1 MPDGRARLAGLDV
14 WGDLMDGTRTILI
27 VGEDAGASKTAKTLG
42 FRAIVASQL
51 QDAIAKVR
59 GTPLSLVLV
68 NLPGNALE
76 PRWLRQLSKEPC
88 PILIVA
94 DPEGLMPPLRPRNGK
109 IRTLH
114 RPLREADLDAALRS
128 VLDPNGSWKLPRT
141 DRHLA
146 EGAPLFDHSPAMRAI
161 KQIIAQI
168 ADTNATVLIRGESG
182 VGKDLVARAIH
193 AASPRHDRPFVKI
206 NCAALP
212 AELLEA
218 ELFGHEKGA
227 FTGAYRRKLGK
238 FEFANHGTLFLDEI
252 GELPLGLQ
260 AKLLHVLQDQEFSRL
275 GGGEMIRVD
284 TRVIASTNRDLE
296 AALAAGQFRE
306 DLYYRLN
313 VVEIKVPPLRER
325 KEEIPVFVAY
335 FLEKFL
341 RQYGRKATPKPEIL
355 QCFNEYSWPGNVRE
369 LENMVRRLVV
379 LDNGGQIQDE
389 LLARQRT
396 GTPDQPADTAPP
408 GSVQPVRVE
417 GAPMG
422 LREIARRAA
431 REAERRAI
439 AEVLDRVRWNR
450 TEAARLLKISYKTI
464 LSKIVQLGL
473 APKQRRNAS

>member
-1 MPDGRARLAGLDV
+1 MAVPNWPAWM
-14 WGDLMDGTRTILI
+14 WGNFMDGTRTILI
-27 VGEDAGASKTAKTLG
+27 VGEDAGASKAAKTLG
-42 FRAIVASQL
+42 FRAVVASQL
-51 QDAIAKVR
+51 REAVAKVQ
-59 GTPLSLVLV
+59 GTSPSLVLV

-94 DPEGLMPPLRPRNGK
+94 DPEGLPPPLRPKNGK

-128 VLDPNGSWKLPRT
+128 ALDPARPTDGSWKLPPT
-141 DRHLA
+141 DRHPA
-146 EGAPLFDHSPAMRAI
+146 DYVPRFDHSPAMRAI
-161 KQIIAQI
+161 KQIIAQV
-168 ADTNATVLIRGESG
+168 ADTNTTVLIRGESG
-182 VGKDLVARAIH
+182 VGKDLVARAIRI
-193 AASPRHDRPFVKI
+193 ASPRHDRPFVKI

-212 AELLEA
+212 AELLES

-260 AKLLHVLQDQEFSRL
+260 AKLLHVLQDQEFSRV
-275 GGGEMIRVD
+275 GGREIIRVD

-313 VVEIKVPPLRER
+313 VVEIRVPPLRER
-325 KEEIPVFVAY
+325 REEIPVLVAY

-341 RQYGRKATPKPEIL
+341 RQYGRKIAPKPEIL
-355 QCFNEYSWPGNVRE
+355 QWFNEYSWPGNVRE
-369 LENMVRRLVV
+369 LENIVRRLVV
-379 LDNGGQIQDE
+379 LDNAPQIQAE
-389 LLARQRT
+389 LLARQQT
-396 GTPDQPADTAPP
+396 GKPDEPTPTAPP
-408 GSVQPVRVE
+408 GSLPSAPVE
-417 GAPMG
+417 GAAKG

-439 AEVLDRVRWNR
+439 AEVLVRVRWNR
-450 TEAARLLKISYKTI
+450 TEAARLLKISYKT
-464 LSKIVQLGL
+464 LLYKIKELGL
-473 APKQRRNAS
+473 APKQQR

>member
-1 MPDGRARLAGLDV
+1 
-14 WGDLMDGTRTILI
+14 MDGTRTILI

-68 NLPGNALE
+68 NLPGDALE

-128 VLDPNGSWKLPRT
+128 VLDPARAPDGHG
-141 DRHLA
+141 HLA
-146 EGAPLFDHSPAMRAI
+146 QYAPLFDHSPAMRAI

-182 VGKDLVARAIH
+182 VGKDLVARGIH
-193 AASPRHDRPFVKI
+193 TASSRHDRPFVKI

-212 AELLEA
+212 SELLES

-227 FTGAYRRKLGK
+227 FTGAYRRKLGR

-325 KEEIPVFVAY
+325 KEEIPVLVAY

-396 GTPDQPADTAPP
+396 GTPDQPAATAPP
-408 GSVQPVRVE
+408 GALPPAPAE
-417 GAPMG
+417 GAAPG
-422 LREIARRAA
+422 LRDIARRAA

-450 TEAARLLKISYKTI
+450 TEAARLLKISYKTL
-464 LSKIVQLGL
+464 LSKIIELGL

>member
-1 MPDGRARLAGLDV
+1 MG
-14 WGDLMDGTRTILI
+14 GTRTILI
-27 VGEDAGASKTAKTLG
+27 VGDDSGASKAAKALG
-42 FRAIVASQL
+42 FRAVLAGQL
-51 QDAIAKVR
+51 QEAVAQVR
-59 GTPLSLVLV
+59 STPPSLVLV

-94 DPEGLMPPLRPRNGK
+94 DSRQLTALGPTNGK

-128 VLDPNGSWKLPRT
+128 ALDPARPTDGSSKLPRT

-146 EGAPLFDHSPAMRAI
+146 EYSRLFNHSPAMRAI

-182 VGKDLVARAIH
+182 VGKDLVARGIH
-193 AASPRHDRPFVKI
+193 TASPRHDRPFVKI

-238 FEFANHGTLFLDEI
+238 FEFANHGTIFLDEI

-275 GGGEMIRVD
+275 GGRDMIRVD

-325 KEEIPVFVAY
+325 REEIPVLVAY
-335 FLEKFL
+335 FLERFIH
-341 RQYGRKATPKPEIL
+341 QYGRKMTPKPEIL
-355 QCFNEYSWPGNVRE
+355 QWFNGYSWPGNVRE
-369 LENMVRRLVV
+369 LENIVRRLVV
-379 LDNGGQIQDE
+379 LNNASQIQEE
-389 LLARQRT
+389 LLPRQQT
-396 GTPDQPADTAPP
+396 GTPDPRAGTAPS
-408 GSVQPVRVE
+408 GSVQPVSVE
-417 GAPMG
+417 GAAMG

-439 AEVLDRVRWNR
+439 AEVLVRVRWNR
-450 TEAARLLKISYKTI
+450 TAAARLLKISYKT
-464 LSKIVQLGL
+464 LLYKIKESGL
-473 APKQRRNAS
+473 APKQPR